1 MNERKTTTAVSAA
14 AKPSNKVSYRW
25 NKINDGDSSGRTHTM
40 VVCIV
45 LTILHLWTWVFFSK
59 KHKTPSLCIYF
70 PVILIFKWNWRHWL
84 DKLQLFD
91 ISQLHSKFKFTMNL
105 LWKFCLYLWIIRRQK
120 NQTDS
125 KEHTHFSSN
134 TKFNCRYNH
143 FSQKIGFTKK
153 KTTTTT
159 VTSFYLIFDENHWKV
174 CNIEG
179 GAKDF
184 IWYCTSDLQHSV
196 ENKNDI
202 NVYHFGN
209 CNSNHLH
216 HWNSRLSK
224 WALVNCTNVS
234 RTIQTTTLDYEIN
247 QKG

>member
-1 MNERKTTTAVSAA
+1 MNERKTTTAAA
-14 AKPSNKVSYRW
+14 AATAKTSNKVSYRW

-45 LTILHLWTWVFFSK
+45 LAILHLWTWVFFSK

-70 PVILIFKWNWRHWL
+70 PVILIFKWNWRQWL

-105 LWKFCLYLWIIRRQK
+105 RWIYF
-120 NQTDS
+120 
-125 KEHTHFSSN
+125 ESSVGMN
-134 TKFNCRYNH
+134 NKKTEKPDWFKRTYTFFFEYKIQLYNH

-153 KTTTTT
+153 NNNNGY
-159 VTSFYLIFDENHWKV
+159 FILLDIRWKSLKSV
-174 CNIEG
+174 QYRRRW
-179 GAKDF
+179 KDF
-184 IWYCTSDLQHSV
+184 IWYCTSDLQHSA